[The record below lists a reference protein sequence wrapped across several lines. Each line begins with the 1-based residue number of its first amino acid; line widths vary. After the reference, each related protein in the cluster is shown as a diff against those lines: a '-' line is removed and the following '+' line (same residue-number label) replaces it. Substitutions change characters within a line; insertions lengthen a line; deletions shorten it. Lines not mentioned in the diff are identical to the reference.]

1 MRAPV
6 CAVIPALDEEATIST
21 VVVDTAR
28 HVDEIIVVDNGS
40 TDGTAAAAIA
50 AGARVVRETR
60 RGYGAACHAGAVAA
74 DHGAILLYL
83 DGDGSDDP
91 AALGTVLAPVT
102 CGRAQLALGSRLRGR
117 RGRCGLAPHQ
127 AVANRAAAAVIRA
140 RWRVGVTD
148 LGPVRA
154 IRRRD
159 LLALDMRSRTY
170 GWPLEM
176 ILKAARARLAIE
188 EVAVA
193 ARPRDGGRS
202 KVSGSLPASARTAVR
217 FGEAFLRY
225 GLYRPTGRSWP

>member
-193 ARPRDGGRS
+193 ARPRHGGRS

-225 GLYRPTGRSWP
+225 GLHRPTGRSWP

>member
-1 MRAPV
+1 MPVPV

-21 VVVDTAR
+21 VVADVAAQ
-28 HVDEIIVVDNGS
+28 VDEVIVVDNGS
-40 TDGTAAAAIA
+40 TDHTAAVAVT
-50 AGARVVRETR
+50 AGARVVREAR
-60 RGYGAACHAGAVAA
+60 RGYGAACHFGAIAA
-74 DHGAILLYL
+74 DPDAILLFL

-91 AALGTVLAPVT
+91 AALGTVLAPVA
-102 CGRAQLALGSRLRGR
+102 CGRAQLSLGSRLRGR
-117 RGRCGLAPHQ
+117 RGA
-127 AVANRAAAAVIRA
+127 
-140 RWRVGVTD
+140 VTD

-154 IRRRD
+154 ISRRD

-193 ARPRDGGRS
+193 TRPRAGGRS
-202 KVSGSLPASARTAVR
+202 KVSGSLPASVRTAAR

-225 GLYRPTGRSWP
+225 GLHRPTGRSRS

>member
-21 VVVDTAR
+21 VVVDAAR